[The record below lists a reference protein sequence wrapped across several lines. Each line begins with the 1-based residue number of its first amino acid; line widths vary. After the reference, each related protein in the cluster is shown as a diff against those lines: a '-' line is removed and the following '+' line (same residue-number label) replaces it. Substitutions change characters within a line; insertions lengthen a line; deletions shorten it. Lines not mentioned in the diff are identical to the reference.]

1 MRTSNILTI
10 GGAFIALIGGAFG
23 LLMLKVFLGSGSRG
37 FADLTGLFVGGLI
50 CAVGLALISAGRKRT
65 RIESENDERNFSDA
79 VLALAKKNGS
89 VNVDQVCK
97 VSGLSREDVQTK
109 MRGLTGRGLFD
120 MDFDEGGQMVWKL
133 SPDAGRAQL
142 AEMAGRSS

>member
-37 FADLTGLFVGGLI
+37 FADLAGLFVGAIVCALGIGL
-50 CAVGLALISAGRKRT
+50 VLFGRSRS
-65 RIESENDERNFSDA
+65 RVEAENDERNFSDA
-79 VLALAKKNGS
+79 VLALAKKNGQ
-89 VNVDQVCK
+89 VTVDQVCK
-97 VSGLSREDVQTK
+97 VSGLSREDATTR
-109 MRGLTGRGLFD
+109 MRALTGRGFFD
-120 MDFDEGGQMVWKL
+120 IDFDQAGQMVWKL